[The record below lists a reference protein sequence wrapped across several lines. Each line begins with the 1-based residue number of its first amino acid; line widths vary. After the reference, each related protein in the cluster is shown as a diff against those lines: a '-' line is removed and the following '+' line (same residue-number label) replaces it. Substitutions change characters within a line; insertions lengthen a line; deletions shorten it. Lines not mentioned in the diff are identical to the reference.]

1 MATVLA
7 ALSRDKNNADEV
19 SPDALIAQRHT
30 LMRVAARI
38 ADNRTVAGVHFP
50 TDSFAGATLGMA
62 IGALVVQAV
71 DSEGAKL
78 PVTLRSFGAGEGD
91 HVPDFSL
98 ATLGALPTIGQA
110 QVDASGHAQ
119 IFKLL
124 WAEARSEWR

>member
-62 IGALVVQAV
+62 
-71 DSEGAKL
+71 
-78 PVTLRSFGAGEGD
+78 VTLRSFGAGEGD

-98 ATLGALPTIGQA
+98 TTLGALPTIGQA

-119 IFKLL
+119 IFKLI
-124 WAEARSEWR
+124 WAEARAEWR